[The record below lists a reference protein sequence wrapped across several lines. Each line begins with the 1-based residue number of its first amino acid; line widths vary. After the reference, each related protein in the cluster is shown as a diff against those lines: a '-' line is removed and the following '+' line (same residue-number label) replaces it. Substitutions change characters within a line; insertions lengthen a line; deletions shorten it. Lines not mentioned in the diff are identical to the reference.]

1 MKKLTHRRVYIQP
14 SNKCIVINTDG
25 LICVSEGDVT
35 GDSGQKGNNEEEILN
50 PKARFQD
57 FFIESD
63 ED

>member
-25 LICVSEGDVT
+25 LLCLSDGNVT
-35 GDSGQKGNNEEEILN
+35 GDSGSGEGGNPREGRI
-50 PKARFQD
+50 QD